1 MKKNN
6 LFKDNATMSEKSK
19 LNRAKKAA
27 RQEKDAKKVINWIFA
42 VLIILAIAFLVAFM
56 TM

>member
-1 MKKNN
+1 
-6 LFKDNATMSEKSK
+6 MSEKSK